1 MTITSF
7 RDKYFFLSNFYPSVI
22 DYDGIIYRTAEHAY
36 QAQKTINNSERVK
49 ISQLKTAKEAKYY
62 GRSLSLRKNWSLMKV
77 QIMKDIIYQKFKQN
91 EPLKWN
97 LLATKDKEL
106 IEGNTWGDTFWG
118 ICNNEGQ
125 NYLGKILMSVRRE
138 LREE

>member
-1 MTITSF
+1 
-7 RDKYFFLSNFYPSVI
+7 
-22 DYDGIIYRTAEHAY
+22 
-36 QAQKTINNSERVK
+36 
-49 ISQLKTAKEAKYY
+49 
-62 GRSLSLRKNWSLMKV
+62 MKV

-91 EPLKWN
+91 ELLKWN